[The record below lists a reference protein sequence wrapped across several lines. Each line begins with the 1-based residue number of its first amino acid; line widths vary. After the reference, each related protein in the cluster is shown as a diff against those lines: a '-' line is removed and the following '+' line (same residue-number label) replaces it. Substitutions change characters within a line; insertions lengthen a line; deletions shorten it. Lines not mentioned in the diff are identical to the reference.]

1 MAFFDKIL
9 KAMKLSDEEF
19 DEEYEDEDIEE
30 GNVDFS
36 GNKTYSSRGMNRDVT
51 TKKDMLDNTSSS
63 RSYLFSNKNKND
75 FNDNRKNDEDTNDV
89 KSEKRGFFNSR
100 KITSIHS
107 KNSEDS
113 RNSSMEVCVFKPSSF
128 DDAREIGE
136 TLLAGQTVLLNM
148 EGVDVAL
155 AQRIVDFSS
164 GACFALEGNLQK
176 VSNFIF
182 LITPRNVGISGD
194 IQELVNNFDFNG
206 IKTGF

>member
-19 DEEYEDEDIEE
+19 DEEYEDEDIED

-36 GNKTYSSRGMNRDVT
+36 GNKTYSSREMNRDVT

-63 RSYLFSNKNKND
+63 RSYLFSNK
-75 FNDNRKNDEDTNDV
+75 NDV

-113 RNSSMEVCVFKPSSF
+113 RNSNMEVCVFKPSSF